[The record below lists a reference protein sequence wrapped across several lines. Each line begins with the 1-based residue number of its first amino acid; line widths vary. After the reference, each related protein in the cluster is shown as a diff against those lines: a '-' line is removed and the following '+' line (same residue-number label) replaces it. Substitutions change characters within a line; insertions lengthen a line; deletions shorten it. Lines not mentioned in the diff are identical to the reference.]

1 MIQKQHIDL
10 LIASGINL
18 PTNYEHLL
26 KLFGSL
32 DVNLSLLKQRKQ
44 FTPWVYNFNELKKM
58 VETSGQGFSMTNF
71 QQILFMVPEFYIHR
85 WEFTKSD
92 RVELHIEIPNNVK
105 EAIIRIKNDLDTS
118 HVEPTEEPLNS

>member
-1 MIQKQHIDL
+1 MFQKQHIDL
-10 LIASGINL
+10 LIANGINL

-44 FTPWVYNFNELKKM
+44 FTPWVYSFNELKKM

-85 WEFTKSD
+85 WELTKSD
-92 RVELHIEIPNNVK
+92 RFELHIEIPINAK
-105 EAIIRIKNDLDTS
+105 EAAIRIKNDLDTS
-118 HVEPTEEPLNS
+118 HVEPTEEPLTS